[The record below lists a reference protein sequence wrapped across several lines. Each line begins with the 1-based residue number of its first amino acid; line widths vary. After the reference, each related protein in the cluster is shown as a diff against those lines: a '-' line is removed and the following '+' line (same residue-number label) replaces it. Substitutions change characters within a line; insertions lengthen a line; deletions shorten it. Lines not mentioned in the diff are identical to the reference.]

1 MNKFFKGI
9 CWFLFIFINGLLIF
23 PFLSIVKLGWKY
35 LTTFPFEIE
44 IQKALILSLKAS
56 IMSSFLCTVITLL
69 MCNVLLYAP
78 NKVKRWSQ
86 YLFNVPM
93 GIPHLVTGV
102 ALLLFFGQNG
112 IGEFLNSNFNIDFIY
127 QESGVYLAMFFI
139 NIPYSM
145 VTMQSNFNRI
155 DTKMIFTARSLGANE
170 FQSFIH
176 VILPALK
183 KEILAL
189 SLMNW
194 SRAIGEF
201 GVVMMVVGVTRM
213 KTETLATSVFLNMS
227 TGDTDVAVGLALI
240 LILISVVTVTIFRF
254 IEKEKDDA

>member
-1 MNKFFKGI
+1 
-9 CWFLFIFINGLLIF
+9 
-23 PFLSIVKLGWKY
+23 
-35 LTTFPFEIE
+35 
-44 IQKALILSLKAS
+44 
-56 IMSSFLCTVITLL
+56 
-69 MCNVLLYAP
+69 
-78 NKVKRWSQ
+78 
-86 YLFNVPM
+86 
-93 GIPHLVTGV
+93 
-102 ALLLFFGQNG
+102 
-112 IGEFLNSNFNIDFIY
+112 
-127 QESGVYLAMFFI
+127 
-139 NIPYSM
+139 M

-170 FQSFIH
+170 FQSFIN

-227 TGDTDVAVGLALI
+227 IGDTDVAVGLALI

-254 IEKEKDDA
+254 IEKEKEDA